1 MDKIDDLKTQQE
13 NIEQLLIK
21 INEFKSLFREKQKQI
36 ENQWNKI
43 HDLYIKYNLDTSSF
57 RIKSTYHYHHSYF
70 LIVPLF
76 YVASMDQYFL
86 F

>member
-57 RIKSTYHYHHSYF
+57 RIKSTW
-70 LIVPLF
+70 V
-76 YVASMDQYFL
+76 
-86 F
+86 